1 MTDAETET
9 TYAFRYDRWCGW
21 LLGLLGHGRRLS
33 RITVDAGTV
42 DAGTVDAGT
51 VDAGTVDAGT
61 VDVRMGL
68 AFRAS
73 LPLGTVV
80 QAARYDGRVWGWGV
94 HGWRGRWLVNGSSH
108 GLVTLTIAPPAP
120 ARVLGIP
127 VHLRQL
133 IVSLEDPEGFLA
145 QVTAPHGTR

>member
-1 MTDAETET
+1 MTETST

-21 LLGLLGHGRRLS
+21 LLGLLGHGRRPS
-33 RITVDAGTV
+33 RITVAS
-42 DAGTVDAGT
+42 
-51 VDAGTVDAGT
+51 GT

-80 QAARYDGRVWGWGV
+80 EAAPYDGRVWGWGV

-108 GLVTLTIAPPAP
+108 GLVTLTLEPSAP
-120 ARVLGIP
+120 ARVMGIP
-127 VHLRQL
+127 VRLRQL

-145 QVTAPHGTR
+145 QVGAAHDTR

>member
-1 MTDAETET
+1 MTDVDTET

-42 DAGTVDAGT
+42 DAGTVD
-51 VDAGTVDAGT
+51 
-61 VDVRMGL
+61 VRMGL

-73 LPLGTVV
+73 VPLGTVV
-80 QAARYDGRVWGWGV
+80 EAARYDGRVWGWGV
-94 HGWRGRWLVNGSSH
+94 HGWRGRWLVNGSSR

-120 ARVLGIP
+120 ARVLGIR

-145 QVTAPHGTR
+145 QVTAPHGAR

>member
-33 RITVDAGTV
+33 RITVDAGPV
-42 DAGTVDAGT
+42 DAGP
-51 VDAGTVDAGT
+51 VDAGT

-73 LPLGTVV
+73 LALGTVV
-80 QAARYDGRVWGWGV
+80 EVAPYDGRVWGWGV

-108 GLVTLTIAPPAP
+108 GLVTLTLEPSVP

-127 VHLRQL
+127 VCLRQL

-145 QVTAPHGTR
+145 QVGAPHDTR

>member
-42 DAGTVDAGT
+42 D
-51 VDAGTVDAGT
+51 
-61 VDVRMGL
+61 VRMGL

-80 QAARYDGRVWGWGV
+80 EVAPYDGRVWGWGV

-108 GLVTLTIAPPAP
+108 GLVTLTLEPSVP

-127 VHLRQL
+127 VRLRQL

-145 QVTAPHGTR
+145 QVGAPHDTR

>member
-1 MTDAETET
+1 MTETST

-33 RITVDAGTV
+33 RITVAS
-42 DAGTVDAGT
+42 
-51 VDAGTVDAGT
+51 GT

-68 AFRAS
+68 AFHAS
-73 LPLGTVV
+73 LPFGTVV
-80 QAARYDGRVWGWGV
+80 EVAPYDGRVWGWGV

-108 GLVTLTIAPPAP
+108 GLVTLTLEPSAP
-120 ARVLGIP
+120 ARVMGIP
-127 VHLRQL
+127 VRLRQL

-145 QVTAPHGTR
+145 QVGAAHDTR

>member
-1 MTDAETET
+1 MTARPGPMNQAPV

-33 RITVDAGTV
+33 RITVTGA
-42 DAGTVDAGT
+42 AI
-51 VDAGTVDAGT
+51 
-61 VDVRMGL
+61 DVRMGL

-73 LPLGTVV
+73 VPRGNVV
-80 QAARYDGRVWGWGV
+80 QAAPYDGRVWGWGV

-108 GLVTLTIAPPAP
+108 GLVTLTIDPPTP

-127 VHLRQL
+127 VRLRQL
-133 IVSLEDPEGFLA
+133 IVSLDDRDGFLA
-145 QVTAPHGTR
+145 QVVGADGTR

>member
-1 MTDAETET
+1 MTETST

-42 DAGTVDAGT
+42 H
-51 VDAGTVDAGT
+51 
-61 VDVRMGL
+61 VRMGL

-80 QAARYDGRVWGWGV
+80 EVAPYDGRVWGWGV

-108 GLVTLTIAPPAP
+108 GLVTLTLEPPAP

-127 VHLRQL
+127 VRLRQL

-145 QVTAPHGTR
+145 QVGAPHDTR

>member
-1 MTDAETET
+1 MTETST

-33 RITVDAGTV
+33 RITVDAGPV
-42 DAGTVDAGT
+42 DAGTVE
-51 VDAGTVDAGT
+51 
-61 VDVRMGL
+61 VRMGL

-73 LPLGTVV
+73 LPRGTVV
-80 QAARYDGRVWGWGV
+80 EAAPYDGRVWGWGV

-108 GLVTLTIAPPAP
+108 GLVTLTLEPPAP

-145 QVTAPHGTR
+145 EVGTSHDTR